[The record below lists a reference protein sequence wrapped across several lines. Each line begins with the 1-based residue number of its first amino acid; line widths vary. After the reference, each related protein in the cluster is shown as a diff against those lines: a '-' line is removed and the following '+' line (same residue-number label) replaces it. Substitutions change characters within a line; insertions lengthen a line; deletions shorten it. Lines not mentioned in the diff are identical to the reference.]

1 MGRIVKKKKRK
12 FRPSI
17 ILFMFSLLCYLGST
31 LIVNTTNA
39 SLTMRIQTMNEELE
53 KIQIENK
60 TLNYEIEN
68 LEILIEELY
77 TRIYEKNP
85 GKKVCSECAL
95 LFGPDHVRI
104 IVRDNGVIFNFV
116 DENNSV
122 ESLNAHVLNSLLE
135 RTEDKQYLITTSF
148 NRNGF
153 VFEK

>member
-1 MGRIVKKKKRK
+1 MLKQGTFINKKYY
-12 FRPSI
+12 I
-17 ILFMFSLLCYLGST
+17 MMIYSLLTELIDIFNTVLDAILGGIQLGEVALQAVS
-31 LIVNTTNA
+31 IVTPVSYVISFFGFLFA
-39 SLTMRIQTMNEELE
+39 
-53 KIQIENK
+53 
-60 TLNYEIEN
+60 
-68 LEILIEELY
+68 
-77 TRIYEKNP
+77 P
-85 GKKVCSECAL
+85 GCAL
-95 LFGPDHVRI
+95 LFGPNHVRI